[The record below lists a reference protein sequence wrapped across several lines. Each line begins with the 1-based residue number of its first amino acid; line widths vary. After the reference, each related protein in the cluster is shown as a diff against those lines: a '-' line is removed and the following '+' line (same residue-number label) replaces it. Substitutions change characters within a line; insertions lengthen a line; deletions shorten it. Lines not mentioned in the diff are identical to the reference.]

1 MTKLARF
8 YDQALVI
15 MQTETDEV
23 LGGFLDCRL
32 EYCADKFCGTGDSF
46 LFGWNCLKPEGH
58 EEMERETTPLTT
70 DIDVGGFKL
79 LGLEDQPVPERA
91 KGHLEFFHSSG
102 ENSMYFYCDSEGFGF
117 GAE

>member
-1 MTKLARF
+1 MARF
-8 YDQALVI
+8 YDQALII
-15 MQTETDEV
+15 MQAETGEV

-46 LFGWNCLKPEGH
+46 LFGWNCLKPE
-58 EEMERETTPLTT
+58 EQEDIERNTTPLTT
-70 DIDVGGFKL
+70 DLNLEGFKVI
-79 LGLEDQPVPERA
+79 GIEEQPIPE
-91 KGHLEFFHSSG
+91 KTKSHLEFFRTTG